1 MNRTPDSRPPQA
13 APLPHEILRR
23 VWGYDQFR
31 GIQQEIIQS
40 VLTGHDT
47 LGLMPTG
54 GGKSIAFQVPALALE
69 GVCIVV
75 TPLIALM
82 KDQVAHLRAR
92 SITAAAI
99 YSGQSRDEMLRH
111 LDNAVFGAYK
121 FLYVSP
127 ERLTTDI
134 FQVKLRKMQVG
145 LLTIDEAHCISQW
158 GYDFRPPYLQI
169 AQIRKL
175 LPGVPVLALTA
186 TATTEVV
193 RDICAHLAWPESRP
207 IATGQPPA
215 GGETVEGF
223 QVYKMSFA
231 RPNLS
236 YVVRP
241 TTDKFAELLHILRS
255 VPGSAIVYTRNRE
268 RTRETSDRLNEEGIT
283 ALYYHAGLKNVDKD
297 LRSAAWQSGETRVM
311 VATNAFG
318 MGIDKPDVRLVIH
331 LDMPDSIEAYFQ
343 EAGRAGRDGRRAYAV
358 LLFAQEDRTM
368 MLRRVGETYPPREYI
383 SRVYENLCC
392 YFQLAVG
399 DGYNVTY
406 ELNIEEFCKNF
417 RHFPTYL
424 ESALKLLTNGG
435 YIDYRDEDEVVSR
448 ILFLVH
454 RDDLYRLHHLGREA
468 DDVIRA
474 LLRTTC
480 GLFSD
485 YVNIQEATIAHEA
498 GLPEDTVYEVLK
510 HLSHLRIISYIPHK
524 KVPRVTFTTRRV
536 ETSEVAL
543 AANVYEDR
551 RQQYVNRIQ
560 QMLEYA
566 ENRDYCRSRFL
577 LEYFADFSGQN
588 CGHCDVCLDLGLAKT
603 ATASP
608 APSSAANSQPSASNS
623 QPSAAETDASWQA
636 RLRAALAD
644 GAFHAA
650 TDAHLSGI
658 PTDRLAHLLQQLV
671 DNGEA
676 EVCHGK
682 FRLLR

>member
-1 MNRTPDSRPPQA
+1 MTMNKHSDSRSPQA
-13 APLPHEILRR
+13 EPSPHDILRR

-54 GGKSIAFQVPALALE
+54 GGKSIAFQVPALVLE

-82 KDQVAHLRAR
+82 KDQVAHLRER

-99 YSGQSRDEMLRH
+99 YSGQGREEMLRH

-127 ERLTTDI
+127 ERLTTEI

-145 LLTIDEAHCISQW
+145 LLTVDEAHCISQW
-158 GYDFRPPYLQI
+158 GYDFRPPYLEI
-169 AQIRKL
+169 AKIRQL

-193 RDICAHLAWPESRP
+193 RDICAHLAWPESR
-207 IATGQPPA
+207 AVVTGEPPA

-231 RPNLS
+231 RQNLS
-236 YVVRP
+236 YVVRK
-241 TTDKFAELLHILRS
+241 TTDKFSQLLHILRS

-268 RTRETSDRLNEEGIT
+268 RTRETSDHLNEEGIT
-283 ALYYHAGLKNVDKD
+283 AHYYHAGLKNADKD
-297 LRSAAWQSGETRVM
+297 VRSAAWQSGATRVM

-318 MGIDKPDVRLVIH
+318 MGIDKPDVRLVVH

-343 EAGRAGRDGRRAYAV
+343 EAGRAGRDGQRAYAV
-358 LLFAQEDRTM
+358 LLFAAEDRKN
-368 MLRRVGETYPPREYI
+368 MLRRVGETYPPPEYI
-383 SRVYENLCC
+383 RRVYEDLCC
-392 YFQLAVG
+392 YCQLAVG
-399 DGYNVTY
+399 DGFNVTY
-406 ELNIEEFCKNF
+406 ELNVEEFCKNF
-417 RHFPTYL
+417 RHFPTLL
-424 ESALKLLTNGG
+424 ESALKLLTNAG
-435 YIDYRDEDEVVSR
+435 YIDYRDEDEAASR
-448 ILFLVH
+448 ILFLVQ
-454 RDDLYRLHHLGREA
+454 RDDLYRLHHLGRAA

-485 YVNIQEATIAHEA
+485 YVIFQEATIAREA
-498 GLPEDTVYEVLK
+498 GLAEDAVYEVLK
-510 HLSHLRIISYIPHK
+510 HLSHLRIVHYVPHK

-536 ETSEVAL
+536 QTAEVVL
-543 AANVYEDR
+543 AANVYEER

-566 ENRDYCRSRFL
+566 ENDCYCRSRFL

-588 CGHCDVCLDLGLAKT
+588 CGHCDVCLDLKLPKSEAAAPASST
-603 ATASP
+603 AAV
-608 APSSAANSQPSASNS
+608 
-623 QPSAAETDASWQA
+623 TDESLRA
-636 RLRAALAD
+636 RLSAALAD
-644 GAFHAA
+644 GALHSAA
-650 TDAHLSGI
+650 DMRLSGV
-658 PTDRLAHLLQQLV
+658 PTERTARLLQQMV
-671 DNGEA
+671 DNGEV
-676 EVCHGK
+676 EMVCGK
-682 FRLLR
+682 FRRVK

>member
-1 MNRTPDSRPPQA
+1 MNSTPDSRPPQT
-13 APLPHEILRR
+13 APSPHDILRR
-23 VWGYDQFR
+23 YWGYDQFR

-40 VLTGHDT
+40 ILTGHDT

-82 KDQVAHLRAR
+82 KDQVAHLRAH

-99 YSGQSRDEMLRH
+99 YSGQGREEMLRH

-127 ERLTTDI
+127 ERLTTEI

-145 LLTIDEAHCISQW
+145 LLTVDEAHCISQW

-186 TATTEVV
+186 TATTAVV
-193 RDICAHLAWPESRP
+193 RDICAHLAWPDARP
-207 IATGQPPA
+207 IATGQPPT

-231 RPNLS
+231 RQNLS
-236 YVVRP
+236 YVVRK
-241 TTDKFAELLHILRS
+241 TADKFAELLHILRS

-268 RTRETSDRLNEEGIT
+268 RTRETSDHLNEEGIT

-297 LRSAAWQSGETRVM
+297 LRSAAWQSGETRVT

-343 EAGRAGRDGRRAYAV
+343 EAGRAGRDGQRAYAV
-358 LLFAQEDRTM
+358 LLFAAEDRKN
-368 MLRRVGETYPPREYI
+368 MLRRVGETYPPPEYI
-383 SRVYENLCC
+383 RRVYEDLCC
-392 YFQLAVG
+392 YCQLAVG
-399 DGYNVTY
+399 DGFNVTY
-406 ELNIEEFCKNF
+406 ELNVEEFCKNF
-417 RHFPTYL
+417 RHFPTLL
-424 ESALKLLTNGG
+424 ESALKLLTNAG
-435 YIDYRDEDEVVSR
+435 YIDYRDEDEAASR
-448 ILFLVH
+448 ILFLVQ
-454 RDDLYRLHHLGREA
+454 RDDLYRLRHLGREA

-485 YVNIQEATIAHEA
+485 YVTFQEATIAREA
-498 GLPEDTVYEVLK
+498 GLAEDAVYEILK
-510 HLSHLRIISYIPHK
+510 HLSHLRIVHYIPHK

-536 ETSEVAL
+536 ETAEVVL
-543 AANVYEDR
+543 AANVYEER

-566 ENRDYCRSRFL
+566 ENDCYCRSRFL

-588 CGHCDVCLDLGLAKT
+588 CGHCDVCLDLKLPKSEAAAPASST
-603 ATASP
+603 AAV
-608 APSSAANSQPSASNS
+608 
-623 QPSAAETDASWQA
+623 TDES
-636 RLRAALAD
+636 LRACLSTALAD
-644 GAFHAA
+644 GALHSAA
-650 TDAHLSGI
+650 DMRLSGV
-658 PTDRLAHLLQQLV
+658 PTERTARLLQQMV
-671 DNGEA
+671 DNGEV
-676 EVCHGK
+676 EMVCGK
-682 FRLLR
+682 FRRVR

>member
-1 MNRTPDSRPPQA
+1 MTSTPDSRSPQA
-13 APLPHEILRR
+13 APSPLDILRR
-23 VWGYDQFR
+23 YWGYEHFR

-40 VLTGHDT
+40 VLAGHDT

-145 LLTIDEAHCISQW
+145 LLTVDEAHCISQW

-193 RDICAHLAWPESRP
+193 RDICAHLAWPESSP
-207 IATGQPPA
+207 VATGEPPA

-236 YVVRP
+236 YVVRK

-268 RTRETSDRLNEEGIT
+268 RTRETSDHLNEEGIT

-297 LRSAAWQSGETRVM
+297 LRSTAWQSGETRVM

-343 EAGRAGRDGRRAYAV
+343 EAGRAGRDGQRAYAV
-358 LLFAQEDRTM
+358 LLFAREDRAS

-392 YFQLAVG
+392 CFQLAVG

-406 ELNIEEFCKNF
+406 ELNVEEFCKNF

-424 ESALKLLTNGG
+424 ESALKLLTNAG
-435 YIDYRDEDEVVSR
+435 YINYTEEDEVASR
-448 ILFLVH
+448 ILFLVQ
-454 RDDLYRLHHLGREA
+454 RDELYRLHHLGREA
-468 DDVIRA
+468 DNVIRA

-485 YVNIQEATIAHEA
+485 YVFLQEATIAHEA
-498 GLPEDTVYEVLK
+498 NLPLDTVYEVLK
-510 HLSHLRIISYIPHK
+510 HLSHLRIVHYVPHK

-536 ETSEVAL
+536 ETAEVVLTAE
-543 AANVYEDR
+543 VYEER
-551 RQQYVNRIQ
+551 RQQYVNRTQ

-566 ENRDYCRSRFL
+566 ENDCYCRSRFL
-577 LEYFADFSGQN
+577 LEYFSDFSGRN
-588 CGHCDVCLDLGLAKT
+588 CGHCDVCLDLGLKEREDET
-603 ATASP
+603 A
-608 APSSAANSQPSASNS
+608 APPSAE
-623 QPSAAETDASWQA
+623 PSPRSAKLTDETVRAH
-636 RLRAALAD
+636 LRAALAD
-644 GAFHAA
+644 GGLHSV
-650 TDAHLSGI
+650 DDVNLSGI
-658 PTDRLAHLLQQLV
+658 PTERMAHLLQQMV
-671 DNGEA
+671 EDGEA
-676 EVCHGK
+676 EVVNGK
-682 FRLLR
+682 YRKHS

>member
-1 MNRTPDSRPPQA
+1 MTSTPDSRSPQA
-13 APLPHEILRR
+13 APSPLDILRR
-23 VWGYDQFR
+23 YWGYDQFR

-82 KDQVAHLRAR
+82 KDQVAHLRER

-111 LDNAVFGAYK
+111 LDNAFFGAYK

-127 ERLTTDI
+127 ERLTTEI
-134 FQVKLRKMQVG
+134 FQVKLRKMKVA
-145 LLTIDEAHCISQW
+145 LLTVDEAHCISQW
-158 GYDFRPPYLQI
+158 GYDFRPPYLEI

-193 RDICAHLAWPESRP
+193 RDICAHLAWPESR
-207 IATGQPPA
+207 AVVTGEPPA

-236 YVVRP
+236 YVVRK
-241 TTDKFAELLHILRS
+241 TTDKFSQLLHILRS

-268 RTRETSDRLNEEGIT
+268 RTRETSDHLNEEGIT

-297 LRSAAWQSGETRVM
+297 LRSASWQSGETRVM

-343 EAGRAGRDGRRAYAV
+343 EAGRAGRDGLRAYAV
-358 LLFAQEDRTM
+358 LLFASEDRAS
-368 MLRRVGETYPPREYI
+368 MLRRVGETFPPREYI

-392 YFQLAVG
+392 YCQLAVG
-399 DGYNVTY
+399 DGFNVTY
-406 ELNIEEFCKNF
+406 ELNVEEFCKNF

-424 ESALKLLTNGG
+424 ESALKLLTNAG
-435 YIDYRDEDEVVSR
+435 YINYTEEDEVASR
-448 ILFLVH
+448 ILFLVQ
-454 RDDLYRLHHLGREA
+454 RDELYRLHHLGREA

-485 YVNIQEATIAHEA
+485 YVFLQEATIAHEA
-498 GLPEDTVYEVLK
+498 NLPLDTVYEVLK
-510 HLSHLRIISYIPHK
+510 HLSHLRIVHYVPHK

-536 ETSEVAL
+536 ETAEVVLTAE
-543 AANVYEDR
+543 VYEER
-551 RQQYVNRIQ
+551 RQQYINRTQ

-566 ENRDYCRSRFL
+566 ENECYCRSRFL
-577 LEYFADFSGQN
+577 LEYFADFSGRN
-588 CGHCDVCLDLGLAKT
+588 CGHCDVCLDLGLKERDDET
-603 ATASP
+603 A
-608 APSSAANSQPSASNS
+608 AP
-623 QPSAAETDASWQA
+623 PSAAPAPRSAAPDSCTAAVTDETFRAH
-636 RLRAALAD
+636 LRAALAD
-644 GAFHAA
+644 GGLHSV
-650 TDAHLSGI
+650 DDVNLSGI
-658 PTDRLAHLLQQLV
+658 PTERTAHLLQRMV
-671 DNGEA
+671 EDGEVEVVNGKYRK
-676 EVCHGK
+676 HS
-682 FRLLR
+682 

>member
-1 MNRTPDSRPPQA
+1 MNSTPDSRPPQA
-13 APLPHEILRR
+13 APSPHDILRR
-23 VWGYDQFR
+23 YWGYDQFR

-40 VLTGHDT
+40 ILTGHDT

-82 KDQVAHLRAR
+82 KDQVAHLRER

-99 YSGQSRDEMLRH
+99 YSGQGREEMLRH

-145 LLTIDEAHCISQW
+145 LLTVDEAHCISQW

-193 RDICAHLAWPESRP
+193 RDICAHLAWPDARP
-207 IATGQPPA
+207 ISTGQPPA

-231 RPNLS
+231 RQNLS
-236 YVVRP
+236 YVVRK
-241 TTDKFAELLHILRS
+241 TADKFAELLHILRS

-268 RTRETSDRLNEEGIT
+268 RTRETSDHLNEEGIT
-283 ALYYHAGLKNVDKD
+283 ALYYHAGLKNADKD

-343 EAGRAGRDGRRAYAV
+343 EAGRAGRDGQRAYAV
-358 LLFAQEDRTM
+358 LLFAAEDRKN
-368 MLRRVGETYPPREYI
+368 MLRRVGETYPPPEYI
-383 SRVYENLCC
+383 RRVYEDLCC
-392 YFQLAVG
+392 YCQLAVG
-399 DGYNVTY
+399 DGFNVTY

-417 RHFPTYL
+417 RHFPTLL
-424 ESALKLLTNGG
+424 ESALKLLTNAG
-435 YIDYRDEDEVVSR
+435 YIDYRDEDEAASR
-448 ILFLVH
+448 ILFLVQ
-454 RDDLYRLHHLGREA
+454 RDDLYRLRHLGREA

-485 YVNIQEATIAHEA
+485 YVTFQEATIAREA
-498 GLPEDTVYEVLK
+498 GLAEDAVYEILK
-510 HLSHLRIISYIPHK
+510 HLSHLRIVHYIPHK

-536 ETSEVAL
+536 ETAEVVL
-543 AANVYEDR
+543 AANVYEER

-566 ENRDYCRSRFL
+566 ENDCYCRSRFL
-577 LEYFADFSGQN
+577 LEYFSDFSGRN
-588 CGHCDVCLDLGLAKT
+588 CGHCDVCLDLGLKERDDET
-603 ATASP
+603 AAPLSAEPSP
-608 APSSAANSQPSASNS
+608 RSDKLTD
-623 QPSAAETDASWQA
+623 ETVRAH
-636 RLRAALAD
+636 LRAALAD
-644 GAFHAA
+644 GGLHSV
-650 TDAHLSGI
+650 DDVNLLGI
-658 PTDRLAHLLQQLV
+658 PTERTAHLLQQMV
-671 DNGEA
+671 EDGEA
-676 EVCHGK
+676 EVVNGK
-682 FRLLR
+682 YRKHS

>member
-1 MNRTPDSRPPQA
+1 MTSTPDSRSPHA
-13 APLPHEILRR
+13 APSPLDILRR
-23 VWGYDQFR
+23 YWGYEQFR

-127 ERLTTDI
+127 ERLTTEI
-134 FQVKLRKMQVG
+134 FQVKFRKMQVG

-169 AQIRKL
+169 AQIRKM

-193 RDICAHLAWPESRP
+193 RDICAHLAWPESSP
-207 IATGQPPA
+207 VVTGTPPT
-215 GGETVEGF
+215 GGEMVEGF

-236 YVVRP
+236 YVVRK

-268 RTRETSDRLNEEGIT
+268 RTRETSDHLNEEGIT

-297 LRSAAWQSGETRVM
+297 LRSTAWQSGETRVM

-343 EAGRAGRDGRRAYAV
+343 EAGRAGRDGQRAYAV
-358 LLFAQEDRTM
+358 LLFAREDRAS

-424 ESALKLLTNGG
+424 ESALKLLTNAG
-435 YIDYRDEDEVVSR
+435 YINYTEEDEVASR
-448 ILFLVH
+448 ILFLVQ
-454 RDDLYRLHHLGREA
+454 RDELYRLHHLGREA
-468 DDVIRA
+468 DNVIRA

-485 YVNIQEATIAHEA
+485 YVFLQEATIAHEA
-498 GLPEDTVYEVLK
+498 NLPLDTVYEVLK
-510 HLSHLRIISYIPHK
+510 HLSQLRIVHYVPHK

-536 ETSEVAL
+536 ETAEVVLTAE
-543 AANVYEDR
+543 VYEER
-551 RQQYVNRIQ
+551 RQQYVNRTQ

-566 ENRDYCRSRFL
+566 ENDCYCRSRFL
-577 LEYFADFSGQN
+577 LEYFSDFSGRN
-588 CGHCDVCLDLGLAKT
+588 CGHCDVCLDLGLKERDDET
-603 ATASP
+603 A
-608 APSSAANSQPSASNS
+608 APPSAE
-623 QPSAAETDASWQA
+623 PSPRSAKLTDETVRAH
-636 RLRAALAD
+636 LRAALAD
-644 GAFHAA
+644 GGLHSV
-650 TDAHLSGI
+650 DDVNLSGI
-658 PTDRLAHLLQQLV
+658 PTERTAHLLQQMV
-671 DNGEA
+671 EDGEA
-676 EVCHGK
+676 EVVNGK
-682 FRLLR
+682 YRKHS